1 MIFFFYCIRR
11 LRCRLQFNEN
21 ATRWDI
27 RSHRKRNICPERERK
42 MWRRKNIVRINIW
55 GKSRRIYICN
65 NRRWARKNECMCVC
79 VLSLS
84 VVNCCFTLRFRKIE
98 RKILLKKIRLY
109 LLAVIAAAVSAA
121 ATMLFYRGNVQINVG
136 TFAACRPFPSLY
148 RFSFSQVSFRI
159 DFPII
164 TFYQY
169 LDIRDSLIVSF
180 FLFLPLTYHSS
191 LRQFCNV
198 RNVSLTCLVRHQRTV
213 YNLELAKCFTA
224 PRNTH
229 THSIC
234 VTEYG
239 WMDRWRKYTKWKSAK
254 LIVGLDLWLCAS
266 RNYNVSRQWHR
277 RKRIHALD
285 GSFVIKIRTW
295 TIPLQLSEGLIKN

>member
-1 MIFFFYCIRR
+1 
-11 LRCRLQFNEN
+11 
-21 ATRWDI
+21 
-27 RSHRKRNICPERERK
+27 
-42 MWRRKNIVRINIW
+42 
-55 GKSRRIYICN
+55 
-65 NRRWARKNECMCVC
+65 MCVC

-109 LLAVIAAAVSAA
+109 LLAVIAA

-213 YNLELAKCFTA
+213 CNLELAKCFKQHQEIH
-224 PRNTH
+224 TH
-229 THSIC
+229 TAY
-234 VTEYG
+234 V
-239 WMDRWRKYTKWKSAK
+239 
-254 LIVGLDLWLCAS
+254 
-266 RNYNVSRQWHR
+266 
-277 RKRIHALD
+277 
-285 GSFVIKIRTW
+285 
-295 TIPLQLSEGLIKN
+295 